1 MAQADP
7 VIHYSPLC
15 QDAFHDGVTLDLQI
29 YKTDDSRWAL
39 EVVNENGTSIVW
51 GDQFDTDRA
60 AFDEFTRT
68 LETEGLAA
76 FADE

>member
-1 MAQADP
+1 MADTDP
-7 VIHYSPLC
+7 VLHYSPLC
-15 QDAFHDGVTLDLQI
+15 QYVFHNGATLELQI
-29 YKTDDSRWAL
+29 YRTDDSPWVL
-39 EVVNENGTSIVW
+39 EVVNEQGTSIVW
-51 GDQFDTDRA
+51 DDQFDTDRA